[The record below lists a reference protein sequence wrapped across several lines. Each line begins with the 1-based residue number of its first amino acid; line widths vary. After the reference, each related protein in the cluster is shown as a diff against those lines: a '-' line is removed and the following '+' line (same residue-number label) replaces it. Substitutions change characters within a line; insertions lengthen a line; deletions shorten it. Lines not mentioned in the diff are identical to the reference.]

1 MRKRTL
7 PGKWFF
13 IGTIA
18 LLLAL
23 SACVRP
29 TPQDGP
35 SAPTVP
41 PATATPPT
49 LPPPVATPE
58 SGPPPEGTA
67 PEGAAPEEAA
77 PPEGAAP
84 EGTAPETPPTAPPA
98 AGGDQSAGPVT
109 HVVQPGETVYRLS
122 VQYGVSVEAIGQAN
136 NLGPYYTIYVGQTL
150 LIPVG
155 GTAPPGGAPPDGG
168 QPGCSTYHTVRAG
181 ENLFRIGLAYGY
193 TVDQL
198 AAANPDIVN
207 PNNIKVGQSICIP

>member
-1 MRKRTL
+1 MKKHTF
-7 PGKWFF
+7 PGKWIF
-13 IGTIA
+13 IGSIA
-18 LLLAL
+18 LLLVL

-29 TPQDGP
+29 TPQEGP

-41 PATATPPT
+41 PATAVPT
-49 LPPPVATPE
+49 QAPITATPDT
-58 SGPPPEGTA
+58 GQPPDGTA
-67 PEGAAPEEAA
+67 PEEATTPEGTQ
-77 PPEGAAP
+77 PEGAQ
-84 EGTAPETPPTAPPA
+84 PETQPTAPPA
-98 AGGDQSAGPVT
+98 TGGDQSTGPVT

-150 LIPVG
+150 IIPVG
-155 GTAPPGGAPPDGG
+155 GVTPPPDGSPPPDSG
-168 QPGCSTYHTVRAG
+168 LPGCSTYHVVRPG

-198 AAANPDIVN
+198 AAANPSIVN